1 MYDDDTMERIKQVS
15 NIVLNPI
22 WGGNWYFEGEVME
35 SQGES
40 SIHFLVTNNMAL
52 LERFL
57 DGDTLENREE
67 VIAHLVSISEEE
79 FPPILGVDGLD
90 PNSEEGRQE
99 ACFIDIDTGRWEYR
113 ILFGEMP
120 KDLETFL
127 QKELLTLREQDL
139 N

>member
-67 VIAHLVSISEEE
+67 VIAHLVSVSEEE

-90 PNSEEGRQE
+90 SK
-99 ACFIDIDTGRWEYR
+99 
-113 ILFGEMP
+113 L
-120 KDLETFL
+120 
-127 QKELLTLREQDL
+127 
-139 N
+139 